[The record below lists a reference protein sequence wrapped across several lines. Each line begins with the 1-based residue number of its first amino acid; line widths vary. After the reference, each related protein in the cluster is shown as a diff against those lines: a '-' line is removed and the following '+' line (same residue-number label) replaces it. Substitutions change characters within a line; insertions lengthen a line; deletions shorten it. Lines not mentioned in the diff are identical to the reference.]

1 MRKLCLVFGKMSL
14 CLLISVSSFG
24 QASKSAVLF
33 NVALRPETHQFLVE
47 MQVPDHIGDT
57 LEIRMPAWTPGYYQ
71 LLNFADNVTDVT
83 ATDKSGKSVAV
94 IKSSKNG
101 WKIASVPKQQVNI
114 QYAVKAARA
123 FVATPFVDTSHAYI
137 APTGV
142 FMYIPGELNRTAHVS
157 LNIPHQWDAATGLNF
172 WNKDYRRFTAENF
185 DILFDSPILIGRLEH
200 LQPFEVKRIPHY
212 FAAYKPG
219 EFDRKGFMD
228 DMQKIVTEASA
239 TIGDIPY
246 KKYIFLGIG
255 PGPGGIEH
263 LNSTTFGFTGNALST
278 PEGKKRIYTFLAHEY
293 FHHYNVKRI
302 RPIELGPFDYDR
314 ENKTTML
321 WVSEGITV
329 YYDQLVVFRAG
340 LMSLQD
346 LLNAFRDRLLGY
358 ENKPGRL
365 FQSATE
371 ASFNTWTDGPFGRQD
386 DEFNKTVSVYD
397 KGAVLGLLLDF
408 NIRNASDN
416 KKSLDDVMRKLYREY
431 YQQKKRGFTPEEFRA
446 VCEEMAG
453 EKLDDLFEYV
463 STTKPIDYKKYF
475 RYGGL
480 DIDTMPK
487 KVTGAWLGITTR
499 SQNDTTIVTNVD
511 YQSPAWNAG
520 IRRRMIIT
528 SVNGDIPKKFPA
540 AFVLKDRQPGE
551 KINFALLQQ
560 GEAKNIEIITSEKIE
575 PDFKITVLDNPDGLQ
590 KRILDSWMKAVS
602 SK

>member
-1 MRKLCLVFGKMSL
+1 MRKLFSAFCWLSVG
-14 CLLISVSSFG
+14 LLISVSSFG

-33 NVALRPETHQFLVE
+33 NVALKPETHQFLVE

-71 LLNFADNVTDVT
+71 LLNFADNVGDIT
-83 ATDKSGKSVAV
+83 ATDKSGKSVEV

-101 WKIASVPKQQVNI
+101 WKIVSASKQQVNI
-114 QYAVKAARA
+114 QYAVKATRS

-142 FMYIPGELNRTAHVS
+142 FMYIPGDLNRTAHVS
-157 LNIPHQWDAATGLNF
+157 LNIPHQWSAATGLNF

-185 DILFDSPILIGRLEH
+185 DILFDSPILIGRLEY
-200 LQPFEVKRIPHY
+200 LQPFEVKKIPHY

-219 EFDRKGFMD
+219 EFDRKTFMD
-228 DMQKIVTEASA
+228 DMQKIVSEASA

-255 PGPGGIEH
+255 SGPGGIEH
-263 LNSTTFGFTGNALST
+263 LNSTTFGFSGNALST
-278 PEGKKRIYTFLAHEY
+278 PEGRRRMYTFLAHEY

-302 RPIELGPFDYDR
+302 RPIELGPFDYDK

-365 FQSATE
+365 FQSAAE
-371 ASFNTWTDGPFGRQD
+371 ASYNTWSDGPFGRQD

-397 KGAVLGLLLDF
+397 KGAVLGLMLDF
-408 NIRNASDN
+408 NIRNASEN

-453 EKLDDLFEYV
+453 RKLDELFEYV
-463 STTKPIDYKKYF
+463 STTKPVDYKKYF

-487 KVTGAWLGITTR
+487 KIPGAWLGITTR
-499 SQNDTTIVTNVD
+499 NQNDTTIVTNVD

-520 IRRRMIIT
+520 MRRRMIVT
-528 SVNGDIPKKFPA
+528 SVNGDVPKNFPA
-540 AFVLKDRQPGE
+540 AFILKDKQPGE
-551 KINFALLQQ
+551 KVNFSVVHN
-560 GEAKNIEIITSEKIE
+560 GEVKNIEVITSEKIE
-575 PDFKITVLDNPDGLQ
+575 PDFKISVLENPDDLQ
-590 KRILDSWMKAVS
+590 KRILESWEKSVS